1 MEKSNFISR
10 FSVQMDN
17 RYEDQEGHRREKK
30 QSYIHVMRAKLY
42 GVIAVNT
49 LEGINNE
56 LDNILPSGFEKG
68 AAREF
73 KVMCR

>member
-1 MEKSNFISR
+1 
-10 FSVQMDN
+10 MDN

-30 QSYIHVMRAKLY
+30 QSYLHVLRAKLY

-68 AAREF
+68 VDRKF
-73 KVMCR
+73 KVMFRQH

>member
-1 MEKSNFISR
+1 
-10 FSVQMDN
+10 MDN

-68 AAREF
+68 VAREL